1 MTVTTTQDWP
11 AEVVAKITGR
21 GRYPSDYAVPG
32 CRYASVV
39 RSSVPHAEVS
49 AGLAAARALPGVLVV
64 ADRADLG
71 LDGVVRQVGDVVAA
85 VVADSQD
92 AADRAAR
99 AIEVDYRALPFVDDP
114 FATAS
119 VRIDDRFED
128 NVVREVTRSH
138 GDVEAALAAAAV
150 TYAAEYVTGRPVH
163 YNLARRCCVVTV
175 DADGGVDILTSADA
189 PYFARHELAVAVG
202 LADDDVR
209 LTVSELPTSSFGG
222 RTSINPL
229 FEPIAVRLARLCPG
243 TPVRLAFSP
252 AEELGVSHSRH
263 PVHFALTAGC
273 DAGGQLTALKVRAT
287 VDHGPFPSFVTDVVL
302 SNCRDRAL
310 DLYAVDHYDF
320 AGRAVLTHNP
330 TAGEMRGIGV
340 TQILW
345 AVGVHLDE
353 LARRAGVLPER
364 FLLRN
369 ATTKAASQEKVV
381 GDASATV
388 RACLDAARAAAAQ
401 ADAVDHEET
410 ASCRHGWGVAAGL
423 HTSGLGTFHGGDAS
437 AATVR
442 LLEGGDVELAVAAP
456 DSGQGAAAAYRAV
469 VAEVLDLVPGRVRLS
484 AISTQTSPYDRWG
497 SVASR
502 GAYVVA
508 PAAAAA
514 ARALRDRVLEVVAAH
529 WGVRA
534 ADLRLRES
542 RVHAH
547 DGRSIDLAG
556 VAALAGAPVEAAGT
570 HTSEQNPP
578 TYGVCLVQVC
588 VAADTGVVRVLR
600 GISAYDV
607 GRVLDETQC
616 RGQLVGAFAM
626 GWEYALG
633 SQLAVDAA
641 IPGPADPYDFRF
653 AHMED
658 LPQVEGVLVTT
669 PGSAGDAPDAPARG
683 IGTPAIVSVAPAIC
697 NAIRDAVGV
706 RVHRLPVSAEDV
718 LRELLEPAHG

>member
-1 MTVTTTQDWP
+1 MTMTTIDAWP
-11 AEVVAKITGR
+11 EEVVAKITGR
-21 GRYPSDYAVPG
+21 GRYPSDYPVPG
-32 CRYASVV
+32 CHYAGVV
-39 RSSVPHAEVS
+39 RSSVPHAEVT
-49 AGLAAARALPGVLVV
+49 AETAAARAMPGVLVV
-64 ADRADLG
+64 ADRTALG
-71 LDGVVRQVGDVVAA
+71 LDGVVRQAGDVVAA

-99 AIEVDYRALPFVDDP
+99 AIEVSYRALPVVDDP
-114 FATAS
+114 LAAPTAG
-119 VRIDDRFED
+119 VRVDERYED

-150 TYAAEYVTGRPVH
+150 VHTAEYRTGRPVH

-175 DADGGVDILTSADA
+175 DSSGGVDILTSADA

-202 LADDDVR
+202 VPDDAVR

-229 FEPIAVRLARLCPG
+229 FEPVAVRLARLCPG
-243 TPVRLAFSP
+243 VPVRLAFSP
-252 AEELGVSHSRH
+252 AEELTVSHSRH

-273 DAGGQLTALKVRAT
+273 DADGTLTALKVRAT

-310 DLYAVDHYDF
+310 DLVAVDNYDF
-320 AGRAVLTHNP
+320 RGRAVLTHNP

-340 TQILW
+340 TQIMW

-353 LARRAGVLPER
+353 LARRAGILPER

-369 ATTKAASQEKVV
+369 ATTRAGSQPKVV
-381 GDASATV
+381 GDAHATV
-388 RACLDAARAAAAQ
+388 RACVDAARQAAARPAT
-401 ADAVDHEET
+401 AEHRET
-410 ASCRHGWGVAAGL
+410 PSCRHGWGIAAGL

-437 AATVR
+437 AATLR
-442 LLEGGDVELAVAAP
+442 LLGSGVVELAVAAP

-469 VAEVLDLVPGRVRLS
+469 VAEVLDLAPGRIRLS

-514 ARALRDRVLEVVAAH
+514 ARALRDRVLEVTATH
-529 WGVRA
+529 WGVSA
-534 ADLRLRES
+534 AALRLRES
-542 RVHAH
+542 RVHAT
-547 DGRSIDLAG
+547 DGRSIELAE
-556 VAALAGAPVEAAGT
+556 VAALAGTPVEVSGT
-570 HTSEQNPP
+570 HTTEQNPP

-633 SQLAVDAA
+633 SQLAVAGAA
-641 IPGPADPYDFRF
+641 PVTGDPYDFRF
-653 AHMED
+653 AHIDD
-658 LPQVEGVLVTT
+658 LPQIEGVLVTT
-669 PGSAGDAPDAPARG
+669 PESAEDAPARG

-706 RVHRLPVSAEDV
+706 RVDRLPVAAEDV
-718 LRELLEPAHG
+718 LRRLLEPSHG

>member
-1 MTVTTTQDWP
+1 
-11 AEVVAKITGR
+11 
-21 GRYPSDYAVPG
+21 VPG
-32 CRYASVV
+32 CRFAAVV
-39 RSSVPHAEVS
+39 RGGVPHAEVT
-49 AGLAAARALPGVLVV
+49 ADLAAARAVPGVLVA

-99 AIEVDYRALPFVDDP
+99 AITVDHRVLPVVDDP
-114 FATAS
+114 FAAATAS
-119 VRIDDRFED
+119 VRIDDRYED
-128 NVVREVTRSH
+128 NVVREVTRGH

-175 DADGGVDILTSADA
+175 DAAGAVDILTSADA

-202 LADDDVR
+202 LADEDVR

-229 FEPIAVRLARLCPG
+229 FEPVAVRLARLCPG
-243 TPVRLAFSP
+243 TPVRLMFSP
-252 AEELGVSHSRH
+252 AEELGISHSRH

-273 DAGGQLTALKVRAT
+273 DADGRLTALKIRAT

-310 DLYAVDHYDF
+310 DLYAVENYDF

-340 TQILW
+340 TQIMW

-369 ATTKAASQEKVV
+369 ATTRASSQPKVV

-388 RACLDAARAAAAQ
+388 RACLDVARAAAADGTESA
-401 ADAVDHEET
+401 ADHVET

-437 AATVR
+437 AARLR
-442 LLEGGDVELAVAAP
+442 LLGSGDVELAVAAP

-469 VAEVLDLVPGRVRLS
+469 VAEVLDLAPSRIRLS
-484 AISTQTSPYDRWG
+484 AISTETSPYDRWG

-529 WGVRA
+529 WGVSA
-534 ADLRLRES
+534 ATLRLRGS
-542 RVHAH
+542 RVQAA
-547 DGRSIDLAG
+547 DGRSLDLAG
-556 VAALAGAPVEAAGT
+556 VAALAGAPVEASGT

-616 RGQLVGAFAM
+616 KGQLVGAFAM

-633 SQLAVDAA
+633 SQLAVSGGV
-641 IPGPADPYDFRF
+641 PGPDDPYDFRF
-653 AHMED
+653 AHLED
-658 LPQVEGVLVTT
+658 LPRVEGVLVTT
-669 PGSAGDAPDAPARG
+669 PGSAPDAPARG
-683 IGTPAIVSVAPAIC
+683 IGTPAIVAVAPAIC
-697 NAIRDAVGV
+697 NAVRDAVGV
-706 RVHRLPVSAEDV
+706 RVHRLPVAAEDV